1 MIKNCGHDA
10 LGLAVW
16 VKRSGRVPGL
26 RGVDGKEER
35 PGFVGLPAKFEEKIL
50 RLRGQRKMLT
60 G

>member
-1 MIKNCGHDA
+1 M
-10 LGLAVW
+10 W